1 MKLNHSFRKDQ
12 ERRPGP
18 AFDAAHQS
26 AVKANKCAGEDNL
39 LVQEIEQKEQ
49 QLAELDHHLPSQQVI
64 FFTLAFFVVAFCE
77 MIASWE
83 FYKILLK
90 GRLDLGFVQIPHAF
104 FGAAAVVLAGVLI
117 SHSLR
122 TLFNKHIAAYELQ
135 LAKEEHPDLPETAL
149 ERQVG
154 KVRQIQH
161 ILGIFALIVCCV
173 LLIWFSHLR
182 VVWEGKVAN
191 KDIPFTALDT
201 SPALFLVL
209 ESLLGIF
216 FFFFLKRQSLVFS
229 IWRLQRRSARLRNIC
244 REETHQVAAAV
255 FELDKMNFDWKS
267 DNEIQIAMLRFNH
280 RNSSDEEYTKLIKTG
295 KNHVFVRDKQGK
307 AVSDVKII
315 GITESET
322 PTQGAV
328 TDINGAALLN
338 YMDAEALKSILVNGE
353 QFDGYFP
360 NGTATTL
367 VIETKRPIG
376 F

>member
-18 AFDAAHQS
+18 AFDAAHHS

-39 LVQEIEQKEQ
+39 IVQEIEQKEL
-49 QLAELDHHLPSQQVI
+49 QLAELDQRLSPQQVI
-64 FFTLAFFVVAFCE
+64 FFTLGFFVVAVCE

-83 FYKILLK
+83 FYKIFLK
-90 GRLDLGFVQIPHAF
+90 GHFDLGFVQIPFAF

-122 TLFNKHIAAYELQ
+122 TLFNKQIADYELY
-135 LAKEEHPDLPETAL
+135 LTREEHPDLPDAAL
-149 ERQVG
+149 QRQVRRT
-154 KVRQIQH
+154 RQIQH
-161 ILGIFALIVCCV
+161 TLGVIALLVCCT

-182 VVWEGKVAN
+182 VVWEGKAAG
-191 KDIPFTALDT
+191 KDISFTALDA
-201 SPALFLVL
+201 SPALFLIL

-216 FFFFLKRQSLVFS
+216 FFSFLKRQALVFS
-229 IWRLQRRSARLRNIC
+229 IWRLKRRSEKLRNIC

-255 FELDKMNFDWKS
+255 YELDKLNFDWKS
-267 DNEIQIAMLRFNH
+267 DNEIQIAMLRFTH
-280 RNSSDEEYTKLIKTG
+280 RNSSDDEYTKLIKAG
-295 KNHVFVRDKQGK
+295 KNHVFIRDKQGK

-315 GITESET
+315 GITEFET
-322 PTQGAV
+322 PTHGAV

-338 YMDAEALKSILVNGE
+338 YMDAEALKSIWVNGE